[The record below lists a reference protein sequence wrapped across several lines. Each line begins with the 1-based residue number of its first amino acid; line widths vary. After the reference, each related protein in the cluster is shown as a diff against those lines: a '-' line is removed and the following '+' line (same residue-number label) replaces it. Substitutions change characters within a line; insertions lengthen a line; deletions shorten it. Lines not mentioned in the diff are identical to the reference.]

1 MKTAANGEVK
11 FKIND
16 EEIDSVHFRIVS
28 SSDKKKGKS
37 APEMGHTAMYE

>member
-28 SSDKKKGKS
+28 SSDKEKRKIR
-37 APEMGHTAMYE
+37 P

>member
-16 EEIDSVHFRIVS
+16 EEIQSVYFRIAS
-28 SSDKKKGKS
+28 SSKIKGKS